1 MAKQTMK
8 TMKVTDLKVDFN
20 TNVRLPNNY
29 DIGTMKDQ
37 IVQAGRIQKP
47 IVINGDTG
55 VVLQGNRR
63 TLAGQELYN
72 DSACPSDLKE
82 ALAKVQVI
90 VYSGLTPQEEVT
102 LIMDHGGE
110 RPICRTEV
118 VLSVWRLDMQF
129 YGEAEICVWMLN
141 ALASYTGNLKKLNQL
156 PTEPSARTK
165 AIKTWLHGTVGNY
178 ILAASKMGNFV
189 KEQFILHHKS
199 EDKLLQEGEKV
210 TMWCSRDRI
219 SALNTAKGEDVRD
232 GNWDSEKGGP
242 KFNALI
248 EQYVKEDAG
257 TTEKNRGPR
266 AMSQKDLNE
275 KADQFKSPMLK
286 SAFKVA
292 AGDPDAGRQLVDLDN
307 AMYRLQLV
315 TEALAKEFETIK
327 DPHMKNF
334 VTVLLNANKP
344 AAAVID
350 ALAPWQK

>member
-1 MAKQTMK
+1 MAKQTVK
-8 TMKVTDLKVDFN
+8 TMKITDLKVDFN

-55 VVLQGNRR
+55 IVLQGNRR
-63 TLAGQELYN
+63 TLAGQELFN
-72 DSACPSDLKE
+72 DPACPSDLKATLE
-82 ALAKVQVI
+82 KVQVI
-90 VYSGLTPQEEVT
+90 VYTGLTPQEEVG

-141 ALASYTGNLKKLNQL
+141 ALASYTGNMKKLNQL
-156 PTEPSARTK
+156 PTEATARNK

-178 ILAASKMGNFV
+178 ILASSKMGDFV

-199 EDKLLQEGEKV
+199 EDKLLQDGEKV

-219 SALNTAKGEDVRD
+219 SALNTAKNDDMKD
-232 GNWDSEKGGP
+232 GTWDSEKGGP

-248 EQYVKEDAG
+248 EEYVKQDAG
-257 TTEKNRGPR
+257 EKKPTGPR
-266 AMSQKDLNE
+266 AMSQKDMNE
-275 KADQFKSPMLK
+275 KADQFKSPAIK

-292 AGDPDAGRQLVDLDN
+292 AGDPDAGRTLVDIDN
-307 AMYRLQLV
+307 AMYRYGLV
-315 TEALAKEFETIK
+315 METLAKEYNEVTN
-327 DPHMKNF
+327 PHMQNF
-334 VTVLLNANKP
+334 LSVLLNANKP
-344 AAAVID
+344 AAAVAD
-350 ALAPWQK
+350 ALAPFKK